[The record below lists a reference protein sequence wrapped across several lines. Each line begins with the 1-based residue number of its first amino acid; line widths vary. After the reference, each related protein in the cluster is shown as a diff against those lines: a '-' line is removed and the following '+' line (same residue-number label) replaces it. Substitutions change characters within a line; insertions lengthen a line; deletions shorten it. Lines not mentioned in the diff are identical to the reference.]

1 MVHFLVAVEIFVPC
15 EVSGPDL
22 IFTNSPILLAPGAL
36 SAAVKRPGREADHS
50 QIFVSR
56 SRMSGALPQLPDMLS
71 CRAQGQFCLHLDPWL
86 WSVNYW
92 LNRAL

>member
-1 MVHFLVAVEIFVPC
+1 MLHFHVAVEMFVLC

-22 IFTNSPILLAPGAL
+22 IFTSSPFLLALEAL
-36 SAAVKRPGREADHS
+36 SAVVKRSGREADHS
-50 QIFVSR
+50 QIFVTR
-56 SRMSGALPQLPDMLS
+56 SRMSGALPPLPNMPS
-71 CRAQGQFCLHLDPWL
+71 GRALGQFCLHLDPWL